1 MKKANSLINE
11 TSPYL
16 LQHAYNPVDWYPW
29 SEDIFEIAKRENKL
43 VLISI
48 GYSACHWCHVME
60 HESFENPEVA
70 EIMNKYFINVK
81 VDREERPD
89 VDQVYMTAVQLMTQR
104 GGWPL
109 NCITLPNGQPIYGG
123 TYFPKE
129 QWMNILQSL
138 QHIFVTDL
146 PKVTEYAEKLHE
158 GIVNSEL
165 IDLPAPQ
172 VTFGADKLD
181 EMITRWKRQFDKLEG
196 GNNKAPKFPLPNNLQ
211 FLLNYGTT
219 KNDETVLKQVEL
231 TLDKMAMGG
240 IYDQV
245 GGGFARYSVDMLWK
259 VPHFEK
265 MLYDNAQLLSVYSEA
280 YKYFKKPL
288 YKRVIQQTID
298 WLQREMLHEEGA
310 YFAALDA
317 DSEGEEGKF
326 YVWKLEEYE
335 QILNDD
341 YQFAVDLYSINAR
354 GHWEHGNFI
363 PLRVLSDKE
372 LQSKYQLTEVELE
385 EKIRK
390 INERLL
396 SERNHRVR
404 PGTDDKLLTSWNA
417 LLAIGLCDSYTA
429 LHDETLKHA
438 AHKILR
444 WIEQY
449 QLDGLQ
455 LWRTRKN
462 GVSRITGFLE
472 DYASIIQAFIRFY
485 EISGVETYLIKAKD
499 LTDYVIEHFQNGDSK
514 MFYFTDKNSTLI
526 ARKMDINDNVLPSSN
541 SMMAIN
547 LWKLGHFFENQ
558 NYIAIAQQ
566 QLTNIYDGME
576 YYGSGY
582 SNWGILLIQQ
592 VHGFYQIV
600 ISNPD
605 KELDQLHKGYHPNVL
620 VGYASNQIPLGQF
633 KQTENKSYF
642 VCSKE
647 FGCLPPI
654 TSFEDVLEIIP

>member
-1 MKKANSLINE
+1 
-11 TSPYL
+11 
-16 LQHAYNPVDWYPW
+16 
-29 SEDIFEIAKRENKL
+29 
-43 VLISI
+43 
-48 GYSACHWCHVME
+48 
-60 HESFENPEVA
+60 
-70 EIMNKYFINVK
+70 
-81 VDREERPD
+81 
-89 VDQVYMTAVQLMTQR
+89 
-104 GGWPL
+104 
-109 NCITLPNGQPIYGG
+109 
-123 TYFPKE
+123 
-129 QWMNILQSL
+129 
-138 QHIFVTDL
+138 
-146 PKVTEYAEKLHE
+146 
-158 GIVNSEL
+158 
-165 IDLPAPQ
+165 
-172 VTFGADKLD
+172 
-181 EMITRWKRQFDKLEG
+181 
-196 GNNKAPKFPLPNNLQ
+196 
-211 FLLNYGTT
+211 
-219 KNDETVLKQVEL
+219 
-231 TLDKMAMGG
+231 
-240 IYDQV
+240 
-245 GGGFARYSVDMLWK
+245 
-259 VPHFEK
+259 
-265 MLYDNAQLLSVYSEA
+265 
-280 YKYFKKPL
+280 
-288 YKRVIQQTID
+288 
-298 WLQREMLHEEGA
+298 
-310 YFAALDA
+310 
-317 DSEGEEGKF
+317 
-326 YVWKLEEYE
+326 
-335 QILNDD
+335 DD

-372 LQSKYQLTEVELE
+372 LKSKYQLTEVELE

-600 ISNPD
+600 ISNPTGG
-605 KELDQLHKGYHPNVL
+605 LDQLHKG
-620 VGYASNQIPLGQF
+620 
-633 KQTENKSYF
+633 
-642 VCSKE
+642 
-647 FGCLPPI
+647 
-654 TSFEDVLEIIP
+654 